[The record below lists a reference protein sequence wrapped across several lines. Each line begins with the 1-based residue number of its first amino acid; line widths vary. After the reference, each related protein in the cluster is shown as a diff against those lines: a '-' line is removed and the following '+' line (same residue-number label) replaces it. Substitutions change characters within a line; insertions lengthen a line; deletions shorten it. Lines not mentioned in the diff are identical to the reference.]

1 MLLVST
7 IRAMRE
13 PLHCG
18 ASDEASAPRFFL
30 CVPEPKTIEPPL
42 LGLSGTKHIAT
53 MPANEKQWSSA
64 TPGLLIIMIDQSG
77 SMLSRYDGSV
87 TRTVFASRAVNRI
100 IETIIEKNFD
110 GRAPKNRCF
119 IALIGYNHNVKNIAS
134 GYLKELDENPIR
146 VETVKQKIS
155 DGAGGLLE
163 IDKSMPIW
171 VEPITQDGAT
181 NMKGA
186 FEMAKEIIEKWISG
200 KPNNPAPV
208 IINISDGVPY
218 FQGLDVSECMKQTIA
233 VVNEIKA
240 IDTTDG
246 KVQIFNAMIGDGT
259 RLKKFPKSED
269 EMQGDDAKFL
279 FEISTEIPSSY
290 KTVGEAK
297 FGMTIEDGARG
308 AVFDVEGVDLINLID
323 FGSTKAQ
330 GDI

>member
-1 MLLVST
+1 M
-7 IRAMRE
+7 
-13 PLHCG
+13 
-18 ASDEASAPRFFL
+18 
-30 CVPEPKTIEPPL
+30 
-42 LGLSGTKHIAT
+42 
-53 MPANEKQWSSA
+53 ANNDKQWSSA

-77 SMLSRYDGSV
+77 SMLTPYTGGVS
-87 TRTVFASRAVNRI
+87 RTVFASRAVNRI

-119 IALIGYNHNVKNIAS
+119 IALIGYNHNVKNLAS

-146 VETVKQKIS
+146 VETVKQKIE
-155 DGAGGLLE
+155 DGAGGILE

-171 VEPITQDGAT
+171 VEPIKEDGAT

-186 FEMAKEIIEKWISG
+186 FQMAKEIIEKWISD

-218 FQGLDVSECMKQTIA
+218 FQGLDISECMKQT
-233 VVNEIKA
+233 VETVNDIKA
-240 IDTTDG
+240 IDTADG

-259 RLKKFPKSED
+259 RTKKFPTSVD
-269 EMQGDDAKFL
+269 EMSGNDAKFL
-279 FEISTEIPSSY
+279 FDISTEIPNSY
-290 KTVGEAK
+290 KSVGEAK
-297 FGMTIEDGARG
+297 FGMTIADGARG